1 MTPVQTQHRPA
12 DSATTTTVDAAG
24 PQVRDD
30 MTVELALS
38 VMDGEGSGQLF
49 LCDADDQ
56 CTGLITRERLI
67 AVRDSP
73 AYTDQIRLRDVLA
86 LSR

>member
-1 MTPVQTQHRPA
+1 MTPVQAPSR
-12 DSATTTTVDAAG
+12 G

-38 VMDGEGSGQLF
+38 VMSGASAGHLF
-49 LCDADDQ
+49 LCDEDDQ
-56 CTGLITRERLI
+56 RTGLITRARLV

-73 AYTDQIRLRDVLA
+73 AYTDQVRLRDVLA